1 MAGDASHQAA
11 VGAAQRP
18 PALIAAGFGVA
29 ILMLAGVG
37 AAAYRSIDLF
47 EGRVRSMER
56 TQEMFLANQDVLT
69 LLKDGVIAQR
79 GYVITGEPRY
89 LEPYD
94 AAVRTREER
103 LETLRRLIQ
112 ASDDQQR
119 ARLAEIEVLVT
130 DVLRTID
137 ASVALRAQGVDA
149 RAPEQVA
156 LIDAG
161 KRLLDRARVVIKD
174 IRSAANAD
182 LMEHLHDTEQT
193 GKNTRLLLI
202 VTDTVAIALL
212 LMAFGLLRRELGRR
226 ERAEFALKRAN
237 DELES
242 RILERTLQF
251 EQANRDL
258 SLKVAEYRQAR
269 HEVADL
275 NSALERR
282 VEERT
287 AELGQAN
294 QGLERFAYSVSH
306 DLRTPL
312 RAVIGFTRTL
322 EKEYGAGLDDEGRRL
337 IGVILH
343 SGRRMDWLIED
354 LLTYAR
360 LRRMPVQAIEL
371 DMKALA
377 TEAAHDVVAASGRS
391 VHLVVNDL
399 PAALADRSLI
409 WEVWS
414 NLLSNAVK
422 FSSQQPQQR
431 VEVGGSAEGDWCTYW
446 VRDNGVGFNMK
457 YYARLFGVFERLHD
471 AEQFP
476 GSGVGLAIVRSA
488 IDKHQGK
495 VWGEGKVGE
504 GATFYFTLLRAQRP

>member
-1 MAGDASHQAA
+1 M
-11 VGAAQRP
+11 
-18 PALIAAGFGVA
+18 A
-29 ILMLAGVG
+29 ILMLAAVG

-47 EGRVRSMER
+47 EGRVRSVER
-56 TQEMFLANQDVLT
+56 TQEIFLANQDVLT

-89 LEPYD
+89 LEPYH

-103 LETLRRLIQ
+103 LQALRRLIQ
-112 ASDDQQR
+112 ASDVQQR
-119 ARLAEIEVLVT
+119 ARLAEIEALVT
-130 DVLRTID
+130 DVIGTID
-137 ASVALRAQGVDA
+137 ASVALRGQGVDA
-149 RAPEQVA
+149 RAPQQVA

-161 KRLLDRARVVIKD
+161 KRSLDRARAVVKD

-182 LMEHLHDTEQT
+182 LMDRLHDTQQT
-193 GKNTRLLLI
+193 GKTTRALLI
-202 VTDTVAIALL
+202 VTDTIAIALL
-212 LMAFGLLRRELGRR
+212 LLAFGLLRRELGRR
-226 ERAEFALKRAN
+226 ERAEFALQRAN

-242 RILERTLQF
+242 RILERTLQI
-251 EQANRDL
+251 ERANHDL
-258 SLKVAEYRQAR
+258 SSKVTEQRQAR
-269 HEVADL
+269 HEIAEL
-275 NSALERR
+275 NAALERR

-287 AELGQAN
+287 AALAQAN
-294 QGLERFAYSVSH
+294 QGLERFTYSVSH

-322 EKEYGAGLDDEGRRL
+322 EKEYGAGLDDEGKRL

-343 SGRRMDWLIED
+343 SGRRMDQLIED
-354 LLTYAR
+354 LLTYSR
-360 LRRMPVQAIEL
+360 LRRLPVQAVEL

-377 TEAAHDVVAASGRS
+377 TEAAHDVQAASGRA
-391 VHLVVNDL
+391 VRLHVGDL

-422 FSSQQPQQR
+422 FSSHQDEPC
-431 VEVGGSAEGDWCTYW
+431 VEVGGSAEGAWCTYW

-457 YYARLFGVFERLHD
+457 YYERLFGVFERLHD

-476 GSGVGLAIVRSA
+476 GSGVGLAIVHSA
-488 IDKHQGK
+488 IDKHQGR

-504 GATFYFTLLRAQRP
+504 GATFYFSLPRAQRS

>member
-1 MAGDASHQAA
+1 MNVSAA
-11 VGAAQRP
+11 NPVAVWATRRR
-18 PALIAAGFGVA
+18 PALIAAGFGMA
-29 ILMLAGVG
+29 ILMLVAVG

-47 EGRVRSMER
+47 EDRVRSVGR
-56 TQEMFLANQDVLT
+56 TQEIFLANQDVLT

-79 GYVITGEPRY
+79 GYVITGEARY
-89 LEPYD
+89 LEPYH
-94 AAVRTREER
+94 AAVRTRQER
-103 LETLRRLIQ
+103 MEALRGLIQ

-119 ARLAEIEVLVT
+119 ARLAEIEALVT
-130 DVLRTID
+130 DVISTID
-137 ASVALRAQGVDA
+137 ASVALRGQGVDA
-149 RAPEQVA
+149 RAPQQVA

-161 KRLLDRARVVIKD
+161 KRSLDRARAVVKD
-174 IRSAANAD
+174 IRSDANAD
-182 LMEHLHDTEQT
+182 LMHRLNDTQQT
-193 GKNTRLLLI
+193 GKITRALLI
-202 VTDTVAIALL
+202 VTDTIAIALL
-212 LMAFGLLRRELGRR
+212 LLAFGLLRRELGRR
-226 ERAEFALKRAN
+226 ERAEFALQRAN

-242 RILERTLQF
+242 RILERTLQI
-251 EQANRDL
+251 ERANGDL
-258 SLKVAEYRQAR
+258 SSKVAEHLQAR
-269 HEVADL
+269 HEIAEL
-275 NSALERR
+275 NAALERR

-287 AELGQAN
+287 AALAQAN

-322 EKEYGAGLDDEGRRL
+322 EKEYGAGLDDEGKRL

-343 SGRRMDWLIED
+343 SGHRMDRLIED
-354 LLTYAR
+354 LLTYSR
-360 LRRMPVQAIEL
+360 LRRLPVQAVEL

-377 TEAAHDVVAASGRS
+377 TEAALDVEAASGRA
-391 VHLVVNDL
+391 VRLHVGDL

-422 FSSQQPQQR
+422 FSSHQAQPC

-457 YYARLFGVFERLHD
+457 YYERLFGVFERLHD

-476 GSGVGLAIVRSA
+476 GSGVGLAIVHSA
-488 IDKHQGK
+488 IDKHQGR
-495 VWGEGKVGE
+495 VWGEAKVGE
-504 GATFYFTLLRAQRP
+504 GATFHFSLPRAQRS